1 MDAEPGAV
9 RPVTLAVAEVLDRD
23 GHVRWAVPIVAW
35 PVTIGRAVDCDVV
48 LDDVHAAA
56 RHATLAETGGGLTL
70 EVGDTINGVSMAGRR
85 LAALQQADLPT
96 GAVFEVGHTRLRV
109 RRANDA
115 LAPERPLQPDPG
127 RSRIPVFV
135 LGVAAIAWAAWEQ
148 WLNADP
154 GSRLTDYLP
163 PLVGLPL
170 TLAVWSGFWSVG
182 SKLVR
187 HRFDF
192 LPHAYI
198 ALRYSLAMSLV
209 GLLLPLMAFSLGWT
223 FLSRVSG
230 LAVTAITVAMVL
242 AHLTLILPARRR
254 TLAAVAAVLL
264 VAGVSLYLVRNYQ
277 LHDRVFTQLY
287 VTTLGPPA
295 LRVAPAVA
303 PTRFIEE
310 SRALQEVLDAHARD
324 ENEEGSP

>member
-1 MDAEPGAV
+1 M
-9 RPVTLAVAEVLDRD
+9 RLAVVEVLDRD
-23 GHVRWAVPIVAW
+23 GHARWAVPVLAW

-56 RHATLAETGGGLTL
+56 RHATLAEAGGSLTL

-85 LAALQQADLPT
+85 LAALQKADLPP
-96 GAVFEVGHTRLRV
+96 GAIFEVGHTRLRV
-109 RRANDA
+109 RRANEP

-127 RSRIPVFV
+127 PTRIPVFV
-135 LGVAAIAWAAWEQ
+135 LAVAAISWAAGEHWV
-148 WLNADP
+148 NADP
-154 GSRLTDYLP
+154 GSRLTDYMP
-163 PLVGLPL
+163 PLIGLPL
-170 TLAVWSGFWSVG
+170 ALAVWSGFWSVG

-192 LPHAYI
+192 LAHAHI
-198 ALRYSLAMSLV
+198 ALRYSLATSLV
-209 GLLLPLMAFSLGWT
+209 GLALPLMAFSLGWT
-223 FLSRVSG
+223 FPGRVSG
-230 LAVTAITVAMVL
+230 IAVTAVAVAMVL

-254 TLAAVAAVLL
+254 ALAAAAAVLL
-264 VAGVSLYLVRNYQ
+264 LTGVSLYLVRNYQ

-310 SRALQEVLDAHARD
+310 SRALQAVLDAHAED